1 MSDKIFHWAS
11 TLKSLGEDDDGC
23 LQIKG
28 SASTIDLDRA
38 GDIIEAQ
45 AWTKS
50 GGLENFKGNPIILF
64 NHDYN
69 KPIGR
74 ATDLAVTDKGL
85 DITAKISNANA
96 EIKNLIKDGVLGA
109 FSVGFKVKD
118 ADYMTET
125 DGYKIK
131 DAELFEVSVVSVPCN
146 QGATFSL
153 AKSFDNM
160 EEYKKFQNQF
170 IKANS
175 GAAADAVK
183 IEQPSGEQSHNME
196 TKMSEEKKTPEAG
209 FDLESFAK
217 EVAEKTATTIAMKQA
232 EAKAAK
238 KKL

>member
-1 MSDKIFHWAS
+1 MISEERLLKVLLAPNISEKS
-11 TLKSLGEDDDGC
+11 TM
-23 LQIKG
+23 
-28 SASTIDLDRA
+28 AA
-38 GDIIEAQ
+38 EANNTVVFKV
-45 AWTKS
+45 ATTATK
-50 GGLENFKGNPIILF
+50 
-64 NHDYN
+64 
-69 KPIGR
+69 
-74 ATDLAVTDKGL
+74 
-85 DITAKISNANA
+85 A
-96 EIKNLIKDGVLGA
+96 EIKAAVEK
-109 FSVGFKVKD
+109 
-118 ADYMTET
+118 
-125 DGYKIK
+125 
-131 DAELFEVSVVSVPCN
+131 LFEVSVVSVPCN

-232 EAKAAK
+232 EAKAAEEK
-238 KKL
+238 NFKRAG